1 MDEQQ
6 KMTPAQE
13 IQMRRRMTEEQA
25 KTAHAD
31 TAAAAQRH
39 QGAMDD
45 LKQIERRSP
54 IIHPTRMKLAENER
68 QDWIV
73 NAELSHTV
81 EDLTNPGYWAHM
93 AAQLQPYD
101 HIEVRAEDGSW
112 IANLIVIQ
120 VDRSWAKVMM
130 VSKYDL
136 LDTEVLPS
144 SVAKHKVEWKG
155 PQHRFA
161 VIRLADQVV
170 VRNGFQ
176 TKDEAN
182 GWMREHEKVISAPH

>member
-1 MDEQQ
+1 MDEQ
-6 KMTPAQE
+6 KNMTAAQE
-13 IQMRRRMTEEQA
+13 IQMRRRMTEDQA
-25 KTAHAD
+25 QKAHAEV
-31 TAAAAQRH
+31 ASASQRH

-93 AAQLQPYD
+93 ASLLTPYD

-120 VDRSWAKVMM
+120 TDRSWAKVML
-130 VSKYDL
+130 VSKFNL
-136 LDTEVLPS
+136 LETEVAPS
-144 SVAKHKVEWKG
+144 SMAKHKVEWKG

-170 VRNGFQ
+170 VRSGFQ
-176 TKDEAN
+176 NKDEAN
-182 GWMREHEKVISAPH
+182 SWMREHEKVISAPH

>member
-1 MDEQQ
+1 MEEQQ

-13 IQMRRRMTEEQA
+13 IQMRRRMTEDQA
-25 KTAHAD
+25 QKAHAEV
-31 TAAAAQRH
+31 ASASQRH
-39 QGAMDD
+39 QGAIAD
-45 LKQIERRSP
+45 LKEIARRSP

-93 AAQLQPYD
+93 AALLTPYD

-120 VDRSWAKVMM
+120 TDRSWAKVMLT
-130 VSKYDL
+130 SKFNL
-136 LDTEVLPS
+136 LDTEALPS
-144 SVAKHKVEWKG
+144 NIAQHKVEWKG

-161 VIRLADQVV
+161 VIRLVDQAVV
-170 VRNGFQ
+170 KNGFQ
-176 TKDEAN
+176 TKDEAT